1 MVLGGRRPGSAGAGV
16 SARGLGSRGEEV
28 GAGVAV
34 YPRVR
39 EEGVGGGVIALCSD
53 CRVLSAASAGK
64 EVGRLAA
71 LGLPGGKAAE
81 GGVMKCERYGR
92 GEGTAP
98 PLVGG
103 GMN

>member
-1 MVLGGRRPGSAGAGV
+1 MGV
-16 SARGLGSRGEEV
+16 SAHVLGSRGEEV

-64 EVGRLAA
+64 EVGRLAV

-81 GGVMKCERYGR
+81 GGVMKCERYAR
-92 GEGTAP
+92 GLP
-98 PLVGG
+98 R
-103 GMN
+103 